1 MNWTASELI
10 RQVQKQ
16 AIGAGLKVDCA
27 ASGNVNA
34 RIAIVSDY
42 PGQTEVQLKMP
53 QVGAGGR
60 YLWEQLKPYGISRND
75 VWVTNV
81 IKRQVLEA
89 DDSKSPVPT
98 GELQHWH
105 SVLRWELSQL
115 PNLQIILCL
124 GAHAARFFIADGRI
138 LRWRGSKVLWAD
150 KQVFIGVNPALIIR
164 EPKWDIVFRIDM
176 KKFSFLTSGR
186 WNEKATTIHINPSEM
201 EAIEYLEYLG
211 RDDRPISI
219 DIETASDETAC
230 IGFANSSTEAM
241 CINFRS
247 YEGHHYDREAESRIR
262 KRIARLVSDDTK
274 KFVGQNC
281 SFDAGWLWWKDRI
294 RIKKFWMDTLLA
306 HHTLY
311 PPLPHN
317 LGFLTSVYTFHPYYK
332 DEKDSWKE
340 VGDLNAFWEYNG
352 KDCAYTW
359 EIADS
364 LNRELVSNKLD
375 GFFYNHVMKLQ
386 PWLIM
391 MMIHGVKAD
400 TVAKEKLATRLRL
413 ELEGGKDPETGA
425 EIEGL
430 LQKFWQAVAI
440 ATGEPDYKPNPNS
453 PKQMKELYF
462 EKLRLVGRGTST
474 NKDNRVRMISH
485 YKTNQQSRNVIML
498 HDEFQKEH
506 KFVSTYAEIELDDDG
521 RFRTEYKQYG
531 VQSAPGRLSSTQTHW
546 GTGGNL
552 QNQPERAKPMYIA
565 DEGYRFIYFDLSQA
579 EARVVGWDAEIPSW
593 IEQFERARID
603 GKYDCHRALA
613 SEMFKVPYDQVPLKD
628 RDENLNPTIR
638 YIAKRC
644 RHGLNYRMG
653 PDRLATVTKLPLQD
667 AYKAYEI
674 YHQITPE
681 LKRWWERIIEEVK
694 TNKVLYSHLGRRW
707 ILLERFDES
716 ALESIVAFVPQSTIG
731 DKVAQIEYQAYEHPD
746 WDHEHS
752 TIILNNH
759 DSLIAMVLDDDKEAT
774 KHLSILKHYAEQ
786 PIKIRGRDL
795 IIPAEVAWSYPGKDD
810 GVHRWSTIKK
820 LEHFESCF

>member
-1 MNWTASELI
+1 MTSASELI
-10 RQVQKQ
+10 RNIQKQ
-16 AIGAGLKVDCA
+16 AIGAGLRVDCA
-27 ASGNVNA
+27 ASGNIHA

-42 PGQTEVQLKMP
+42 PGENETRLKMP

-81 IKRQVLEA
+81 IKRQVVEA
-89 DDSKSPVPT
+89 DDSKSPIPI
-98 GELQHWH
+98 GELQHWQ

-124 GAHAARFFIADGRI
+124 GAHACRFFIEDGRI
-138 LRWRGSKVLWAD
+138 LRWRGSNIKWNS
-150 KQVFIGVNPALIIR
+150 KQVFISVNPALILR
-164 EPKWDIVFRIDM
+164 EPKFDIVFRIDM
-176 KKFSFLTSGR
+176 KKFNLLAIGK
-186 WNEKATTIHINPSEM
+186 WNEKEVTTHINPTAV
-201 EAIEYLEYLG
+201 EAIEYIDHL
-211 RDDRPISI
+211 DNTDRPISF

-230 IGFANSSTEAM
+230 IGFANTATEAM

-247 YEGHHYDREAESRIR
+247 YEGHHYSVDDEVRIR
-262 KRIARLVSDDTK
+262 RRVSGLFANTEK
-274 KFVGQNC
+274 QFVAQNA
-281 SFDAGWLWWKDRI
+281 SFDIGWLWWKDRI
-294 RIKKFWMDTLLA
+294 RVRRIWMDTLLA

-332 DEKDSWKE
+332 DEKDTWKE
-340 VGDLNAFWEYNG
+340 IGNLDAFWEYNG

-364 LNRELVSNKLD
+364 LQRELVSNKLD
-375 GFFYNHVMKLQ
+375 NFFFNHVMKLQ
-386 PWLIM
+386 PWLIQM
-391 MMIHGVKAD
+391 MMHGVKAD
-400 TVAKEKLATRLRL
+400 IYQKEKLATRLRL
-413 ELEGGKDPETGA
+413 ELEGGKDGETG
-425 EIEGL
+425 ELVEGL
-430 LQKFWQAVAI
+430 IERFWKKVQE
-440 ATGEPDYKPNPNS
+440 ATNEPEYKPNPNS

-462 EKLRLVGRGTST
+462 TKLRLVGRGTST

-485 YKTNQQSRNVIML
+485 YKTPEVSRQVIRL
-498 HDEFQKEH
+498 HDEYQKEH

-552 QNQPERAKPMYIA
+552 QNQPDRAKPMYIA
-565 DEGYRFIYFDLSQA
+565 DDGYRFIYFDLSQA
-579 EARVVGWDAEIPSW
+579 EARVVGWDAEIPKW

-613 SEMFKVPYDQVPLKD
+613 SEMFKVPYDEVPTKD
-628 RDENLNPTIR
+628 RDASLSPTIR
-638 YIAKRC
+638 YVAKRC

-653 PDRLATVTKLPLQD
+653 PDRLATVTGLPIQD
-667 AYKAYEI
+667 AFKAYEL
-674 YHQITPE
+674 YHYITPE
-681 LKRWWERIIEEVK
+681 LKRWWERIIEEVR

-707 ILLERFDES
+707 ILLERFDEN
-716 ALESIVAFVPQSTIG
+716 ALESIVAFIPQATIG
-731 DKVAQIEYQAYEHPD
+731 DKTTQVECQAYEHPA
-746 WDHEHS
+746 WDHATS

-759 DSLIAMVLDDDKEAT
+759 DSLIAMVPDDDKIAT
-774 KHLSILKHYAEQ
+774 THLSILKLCAES
-786 PIKIRGRDL
+786 PINIRGRDL
-795 IIPAEVAWSYPGKDD
+795 IIPAEVAWSFPGND

-820 LEHFESCF
+820 LDNFESVF